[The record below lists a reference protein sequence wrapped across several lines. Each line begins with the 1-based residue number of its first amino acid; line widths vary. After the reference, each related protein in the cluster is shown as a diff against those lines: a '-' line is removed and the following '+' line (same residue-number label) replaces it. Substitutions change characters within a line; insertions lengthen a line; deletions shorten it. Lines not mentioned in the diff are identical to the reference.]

1 MKLALTI
8 FVLNALYISIN
19 TFRTMLVVKG
29 HQFLAPVVAIG
40 EEFVYVMAL
49 AIALQHIDSPLNIAA
64 YAVGFGVGIYI
75 GIIIEDK
82 IALGYVNFEVTVQ
95 IDPTNPIHAHNE
107 ELAERLR
114 DLGYGVTVSRA
125 EGRAGARLVL
135 SILAPRKAD
144 RRLMEQIKE
153 ISPDAFI
160 MVQEPVQLSGG
171 FWSKEVDRRY
181 HSTNHMHR

>member
-1 MKLALTI
+1 MELAVTI
-8 FVLNALYISIN
+8 FILNALYISIN

-29 HQFLAPVVAIG
+29 HQFLAPLVAVG
-40 EEFVYVMAL
+40 EELIYVIAL
-49 AIALQHIDSPLNIAA
+49 AIALDHIDSPLNVAS

-75 GIIIEDK
+75 GIVIENK
-82 IALGYVNFEVTVQ
+82 IALGYVNFQVTVQ
-95 IDPTNPIHAHNE
+95 IDPENPVHAHNE
-107 ELAERLR
+107 ELAEKLR
-114 DLGYGVTVSRA
+114 NLGYGVTVSRA
-125 EGRAGARLVL
+125 EGRSGARLVL

-181 HSTNHMHR
+181 HSTNHMHH

>member
-1 MKLALTI
+1 MQLAITI
-8 FVLNALYISIN
+8 FILNALYIAIN

-29 HQFLAPVVAIG
+29 HRFLAPLVAVV
-40 EEFVYVMAL
+40 EESIYVMAL

-64 YAVGFGVGIYI
+64 YAIGFGVGIYI
-75 GIIIEDK
+75 GIVIEDR

-95 IDPTNPIHAHNE
+95 IDPENPIHNKNE
-107 ELAERLR
+107 DLPEMLR
-114 DLGYGVTVSRA
+114 DLGYGVTVSHA
-125 EGRAGARLVL
+125 EGRFGPRLVL

-144 RRLMEQIKE
+144 RRLMEQIRE

-181 HSTNHMHR
+181 HKANGNH

>member
-1 MKLALTI
+1 MQLAITI

-29 HQFLAPVVAIG
+29 HQFLAPIVAVF

-64 YAVGFGVGIYI
+64 YAIGFGVGIYI
-75 GIIIEDK
+75 GIVIENK
-82 IALGYVNFEVTVQ
+82 IALGYVNFQVTVQ
-95 IDPTNPIHAHNE
+95 VDPKNPIHAHNE
-107 ELAERLR
+107 ELAENLR
-114 DLGYGVTVSRA
+114 NLGYGVTVSKA
-125 EGRAGARLVL
+125 YGRDGDRLVL

-144 RRLMEQIKE
+144 RRLMEQITE
-153 ISPDAFI
+153 LSPDAFI

-171 FWSKEVDRRY
+171 FWSKEVDTRY
-181 HSTNHMHR
+181 HHVNK

>member
-1 MKLALTI
+1 MKLAITI

-29 HQFLAPVVAIG
+29 HQFLAPIVAVG

-75 GIIIEDK
+75 GIVIEDK
-82 IALGYVNFEVTVQ
+82 IALGYVNLEVTVQ

-107 ELAERLR
+107 ELAEKLR
-114 DLGYGVTVSRA
+114 NLGYGVTVSRA
-125 EGRAGARLVL
+125 EGRSGARLVL

-153 ISPDAFI
+153 ISPDAFV

-181 HSTNHMHR
+181 HSTNHMH

>member
-1 MKLALTI
+1 MELTITI

-29 HQFLAPVVAIG
+29 HQYLAPIVAVF
-40 EEFVYVMAL
+40 EEFIYVMAL

-64 YAVGFGVGIYI
+64 YAIGFGVGIYI

-107 ELAERLR
+107 ELAEHLR
-114 DLGYGVTVSRA
+114 DLGYGVTVTRA
-125 EGRAGARLVL
+125 QGRSGARLVL

-144 RRLMEQIKE
+144 RRLMEQIQE
-153 ISPDAFI
+153 LSPDAFI
-160 MVQEPVQLSGG
+160 MVQEPVQLAGG
-171 FWSKEVDRRY
+171 FWSKEVDHRY
-181 HSTNHMHR
+181 HHVNKRP

>member
-1 MKLALTI
+1 MQLAITI

-29 HQFLAPVVAIG
+29 HQFLAPLVAVV
-40 EEFVYVMAL
+40 EEFIYVMAL

-64 YAVGFGVGIYI
+64 YAIGFGVGIYA
-75 GIIIEDK
+75 GIVIEDK
-82 IALGYVNFEVTVQ
+82 IALGYVNFQVTVQ
-95 IDPTNPIHAHNE
+95 IDPTNPIHEHNE
-107 ELAERLR
+107 ELPERLR
-114 DLGYGVTVSRA
+114 ELGYGVTVSRA

-144 RRLMEQIKE
+144 RRLMEQIKNL
-153 ISPDAFI
+153 SPDAFV

-181 HSTNHMHR
+181 HSANKR